1 MTKLQKGLKNYS
13 DNTYAKNVMKKLR
26 IRNLGFRVNEICEIK
41 LKEKL
46 IPLKGIISG
55 VLPVCRAALFSVIP

>member
-26 IRNLGFRVNEICEIK
+26 IRNLGF
-41 LKEKL
+41 
-46 IPLKGIISG
+46 
-55 VLPVCRAALFSVIP
+55 